1 VGGKS
6 RMDRDQATRCVL
18 TSLYVMGRLEG
29 RKAPFPDL
37 TFEKE
42 NLLQGERFKEV
53 LSFLDT

>member
-1 VGGKS
+1 
-6 RMDRDQATRCVL
+6 MDRDQATRCVL